1 MDLSRIYLAVIEVCI
16 CGLYKLEISF
26 HSGGPGHKRTASKTD
41 FILPPDHDEREKK
54 RSSLQREPQAS
65 QQTRLVLNDFF
76 FLAMFCLLAVHTHLD
91 LSLGPSI

>member
-1 MDLSRIYLAVIEVCI
+1 MQHFFCFLTIKVHVVFTNL
-16 CGLYKLEISF
+16 KFF

-65 QQTRLVLNDFF
+65 QQTRLVLNQFF
-76 FLAMFCLLAVHTHLD
+76 SGNVLPFMSVYTYTHSVL
-91 LSLGPSI
+91 

>member
-76 FLAMFCLLAVHTHLD
+76 LAMFYLLK
-91 LSLGPSI
+91 

>member
-1 MDLSRIYLAVIEVCI
+1 MKYVCIFLFFDDSNI

-65 QQTRLVLNDFF
+65 QQTRLVLNDLYIFGNILPF
-76 FLAMFCLLAVHTHLD
+76 SCTHLD
-91 LSLGPSI
+91 LSLYK